1 MRQAINHA
9 ARVWKVDVISMS
21 FSFREQVFSI
31 KEAIEY
37 CASQSRII
45 FLAAASRN
53 EGRNSP
59 ITFPAA
65 YNHLVIPI
73 ISTNSLGQ
81 LSGFNPPPH
90 RGCER
95 FATLGE
101 NVLSAWPS
109 SLSNETGKLVRSG
122 TSTATSIAAGLVA
135 CILEFVRAGVETVG
149 RTGKPSDRVWANIHT
164 LEGMKAI
171 LRLIA
176 PDESIPYLAP
186 SLLTDLGRD
195 HQAIMDAIYNR
206 ALKKV

>member
-101 NVLSAWPS
+101 NCAFC
-109 SLSNETGKLVRSG
+109 
-122 TSTATSIAAGLVA
+122 VA
-135 CILEFVRAGVETVG
+135 FITFE
-149 RTGKPSDRVWANIHT
+149 
-164 LEGMKAI
+164 
-171 LRLIA
+171 
-176 PDESIPYLAP
+176 
-186 SLLTDLGRD
+186 
-195 HQAIMDAIYNR
+195 
-206 ALKKV
+206 

>member
-1 MRQAINHA
+1 MVANDSRLL
-9 ARVWKVDVISMS
+9 ARI
-21 FSFREQVFSI
+21 
-31 KEAIEY
+31 
-37 CASQSRII
+37 
-45 FLAAASRN
+45 
-53 EGRNSP
+53 
-59 ITFPAA
+59 
-65 YNHLVIPI
+65 
-73 ISTNSLGQ
+73 
-81 LSGFNPPPH
+81 
-90 RGCER
+90 
-95 FATLGE
+95 
-101 NVLSAWPS
+101 VLSAWPS
-109 SLSNETGKLVRSG
+109 SLSNETGKLVQSG